1 MLPVEVNNEH
11 NARGLFSLC
20 RVLFGTFW
28 TTCPCHSGGTKW
40 CLRDFWYQEC
50 WGDRKIL
57 EKSDCLRGSLKQIE
71 REREWGFLTF
81 VLTAVSKKE
90 EHRLASE
97 QAGLIVEPWRDILY
111 GWVSDS
117 VCTHAVKSKSAAKW
131 TIFRLNAL
139 WVCLHHRYLLMNPN
153 ICVYIYIRETET
165 HAKSMWCIWNAV
177 PSDQILAEHSRMS
190 RVKLGA
196 GKWTFKASADLHVL
210 GTSSFNL
217 SCYLAACLHDKMFGQ
232 AYVPGSGSSRGRL
245 FGAGL

>member
-1 MLPVEVNNEH
+1 MPLRRDKMVPSGLLIPGMLRRSKNPQKIW
-11 NARGLFSLC
+11 LF
-20 RVLFGTFW
+20 T
-28 TTCPCHSGGTKW
+28 
-40 CLRDFWYQEC
+40 
-50 WGDRKIL
+50 RKL
-57 EKSDCLRGSLKQIE
+57 EANRE
-71 REREWGFLTF
+71 RERESEDSWLLFWLQFQKRKNTGWPLNRQDWLLNPGVIFCMDECLILSVRTRW
-81 VLTAVSKKE
+81 K
-90 EHRLASE
+90 ASPLPNE
-97 QAGLIVEPWRDILY
+97 QYLDWMLYESVYTIDIY
-111 GWVSDS
+111 W
-117 VCTHAVKSKSAAKW
+117 W
-131 TIFRLNAL
+131 IQ
-139 WVCLHHRYLLMNPN
+139 
-153 ICVYIYIRETET
+153 IYIYIYIWETET